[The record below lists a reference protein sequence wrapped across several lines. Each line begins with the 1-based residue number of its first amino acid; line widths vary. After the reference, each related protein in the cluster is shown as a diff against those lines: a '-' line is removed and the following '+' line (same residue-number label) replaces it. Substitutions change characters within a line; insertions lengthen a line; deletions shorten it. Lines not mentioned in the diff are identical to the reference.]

1 MQSQKRLRDELQFV
15 TECTALFDV
24 MQQVAVSQLRQAEAA
39 EARQVHLTD
48 LLTREFFPLLP
59 AAAHQDPLVRG
70 GAGGRLV
77 ILITSDEGMVGPL
90 YASVARAALAHA
102 DDTTQ
107 WVLIGQRGAR
117 LLGERAAGATVIP
130 FPDEDTADAQM
141 QQLSDEILR
150 HCQQHGLREVWVIA
164 STFIS
169 MTRQEVTA
177 QRVLPLP
184 LRPAGEMTAVPRLV
198 LEPSCARV
206 VTQMASWWM
215 AAACLEAVWSSRR
228 AEYAARAMHVEASR
242 QELTK
247 RAKRV
252 RYEWFKVSHERV
264 DVLVR
269 ESCVVQRHAA
279 KVRARRA
286 AAAMAGSHS

>member
-15 TECTALFDV
+15 TECAALFDV
-24 MQQVAVSQLRQAEAA
+24 MQQVAVSQLRHAQAA
-39 EARQVHLTD
+39 EARQVRLTD

-59 AAAHQDPLVRG
+59 AAAHQDPLVQG

-77 ILITSDEGMVGPL
+77 ILLTSDEGMVGPL
-90 YASVARAALAHA
+90 HASVARAALTHA

-117 LLGERAAGATVIP
+117 LLGERALGATVIP
-130 FPDEDTADAQM
+130 FPAEDLADAQM
-141 QQLSDEILR
+141 QQLSDEVLR
-150 HCQQHGLREVWVIA
+150 HYQQHGLREVWLIA
-164 STFIS
+164 ATFVS

-184 LRPAGEMTAVPRLV
+184 LHPVDGTAAVPRVV
-198 LEPSCARV
+198 LEPSCARIV
-206 VTQMASWWM
+206 RQLASWWV
-215 AAACLEAVWSSRR
+215 AAACAEALWSSRR
-228 AEYAARAMHVEASR
+228 AEFAARAMHVEASR

-247 RAKRV
+247 RAKHV

-264 DVLVR
+264 DALVR

-279 KVRARRA
+279 KCRARRA
-286 AAAMAGSHS
+286 AAVMAGRRP